1 MSLTLLSSL
10 LLLTTTHCREDDKIR
25 RKAEGQKP
33 HLKRKK
39 TRSCPSSPESWINP
53 PRSTRFCRVV
63 ASADFLINLNQSRS
77 HVSRPDRSR
86 FNNYARKHRRPP
98 KRPFSLQKLLPPHWF
113 SGLASIYYCETST
126 SKKVYETA
134 QLRLPSEL
142 LLITQ
147 IMHCCIHLSDAR
159 AWGCNPTKLLVVLQ
173 LRLTELFTWLI
184 KVHHTHNHMNL

>member
-1 MSLTLLSSL
+1 MGGRRTK
-10 LLLTTTHCREDDKIR
+10 TTFEK
-25 RKAEGQKP
+25 
-33 HLKRKK
+33 KK
-39 TRSCPSSPESWINP
+39 TRSCPSLPGSWINP

-63 ASADFLINLNQSRS
+63 TSAGFLTNPNQSRS
-77 HVSRPDRSR
+77 QVGQPAEV
-86 FNNYARKHRRPP
+86 YARKHKRPP

-147 IMHCCIHLSDAR
+147 IMHCCIHFSDAR